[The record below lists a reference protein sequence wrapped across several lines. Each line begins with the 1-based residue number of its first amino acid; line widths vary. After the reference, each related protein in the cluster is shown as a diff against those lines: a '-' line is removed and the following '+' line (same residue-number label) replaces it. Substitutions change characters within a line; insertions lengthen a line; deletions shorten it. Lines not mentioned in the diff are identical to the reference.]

1 MKFFF
6 FFFADEDE
14 WEGGRGRR
22 GGVEDYFIHSLF
34 FFFIFFL
41 VSPFRLNDDAHV
53 VRVVHSGGAAS
64 GAASMYVCN
73 VVSKGIR
80 RHITSE
86 YTQQHCVWVQSP

>member
-34 FFFIFFL
+34 FFSNFFL

-53 VRVVHSGGAAS
+53 VRVVQGERPREQQVC
-64 GAASMYVCN
+64 MYAML
-73 VVSKGIR
+73 
-80 RHITSE
+80 
-86 YTQQHCVWVQSP
+86 

>member
-34 FFFIFFL
+34 FSNFFL

-53 VRVVHSGGAAS
+53 VRVVQGERPREQQVC
-64 GAASMYVCN
+64 MYAML
-73 VVSKGIR
+73 
-80 RHITSE
+80 
-86 YTQQHCVWVQSP
+86 